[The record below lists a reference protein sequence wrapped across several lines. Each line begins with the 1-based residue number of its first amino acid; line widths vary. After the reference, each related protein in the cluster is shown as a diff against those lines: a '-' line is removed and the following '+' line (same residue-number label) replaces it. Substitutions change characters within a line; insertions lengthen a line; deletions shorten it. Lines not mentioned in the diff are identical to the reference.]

1 VLGALAAVAALAV
14 GGAVLWGRQT
24 QSLKLG
30 AADDLAALR
39 CAPEVGFSAAY
50 RLQANTHMR
59 FNASSLIGNGNGPD
73 QMVDSSA
80 LLNARLRVVALK
92 EHKEGVLLAFAIDKL
107 SADGKTSQTPPELQK
122 QLTEPFYAVLDD
134 TCRLRSFAFAKT
146 VPPEAVN
153 RLQSMI
159 QALSF
164 ALRSSLNQK
173 TWVTQEWDGTGQY
186 TAQYER
192 TQPARSFFKKRRNY
206 VQAHAASAGINEAIG
221 VRVVESGTRVQL
233 DDRGAWLSGANGKE
247 HVQLTRANGTLLA
260 DLETEITL
268 ERSEDQAEAM
278 ELANT
283 LEGAS
288 WRVDSAP
295 PLASDVRDP
304 EPPDSMKT
312 LALNAALDQFAAMY
326 RAGAGIRSI
335 DFLKL
340 YLRARPEMAQEIM
353 RMIEGRLFAAELE
366 PALFH
371 ALELANTPQARDALI
386 TGLTD
391 VHTTDNRARAA
402 AAITDIRKPTPAVL
416 KGLSEMAERGKGS
429 DERETVLV
437 RNSAV
442 FALGR
447 LEGKLRERDPA
458 LAAQTAKEMSATLG
472 RAKDATERTAA
483 LDAIGNSGNPKFLT
497 EVKPLLETEDKLV
510 RAHAI
515 QAMEHMPPESNK
527 DMFKGLM
534 ASEKDAQVRGTIA
547 LTYTDQ
553 ARRANQLPP
562 KQVLDGAIQQLP
574 LEPDARV
581 RALLIDLIGPA
592 AELYPVAM
600 GALVAQFPRESEPTL
615 LKLIGKYV
623 SADKLGV

>member
-1 VLGALAAVAALAV
+1 
-14 GGAVLWGRQT
+14 
-24 QSLKLG
+24 
-30 AADDLAALR
+30 
-39 CAPEVGFSAAY
+39 
-50 RLQANTHMR
+50 MR
-59 FNASSLIGNGNGPD
+59 FNASSLIGSGNGPD

-80 LLNARLRVVALK
+80 TLDARMRVVALK

-107 SADGKTSQTPPELQK
+107 SADGKTSATPPELEK

-164 ALRSSLNQK
+164 SLRSSVNQK

-192 TQPARSFFKKRRNY
+192 TQAARSFFKKRRAY
-206 VQAHAASAGINEAIG
+206 VQAHAASGGINEAVG
-221 VRVVESGTRVQL
+221 VRVVESGTRAQI
-233 DDRGAWLSGANGKE
+233 DGDGAWLSTADGKE

-260 DLETEITL
+260 DLETQISV
-268 ERSEDQAEAM
+268 ERADDQAEKL

-304 EPPDSMKT
+304 EPPDSMKV
-312 LALNAALDQFAAMY
+312 LGLNAALDQFAAMFHG
-326 RAGAGIRSI
+326 GAGINAI

-353 RMIEGRLFAAELE
+353 RMIERRLLAPELE
-366 PALFH
+366 PAIFH
-371 ALELANTPQARDALI
+371 ALEIANTPQARDALI

-402 AAITDIRKPTPAVL
+402 AAITDIKKPTPEVL

-437 RNSAV
+437 RNAAV
-442 FALGR
+442 FAVGR
-447 LEGKLRERDPA
+447 LEGRVRDRDPA
-458 LAAQTAKEMSATLG
+458 LAALAATEMRETLS
-472 RAKDATERTAA
+472 RAKDPTERTAA
-483 LDAIGNSGNPKFLT
+483 LDSIGNSGNPKFLT
-497 EVKPLLETEDKLV
+497 EVTPLLSTENNLV
-510 RAHAI
+510 RGHAI

-527 DMFKGLM
+527 DLFKGLM
-534 ASEKDAQVRGTIA
+534 LGEKDAQLRGTIA
-547 LTYTDQ
+547 VTYTDQ
-553 ARRANQLPP
+553 ARRANRLPP
-562 KQVLDGAIQQLP
+562 KPVLDAAIELLP
-574 LEPDARV
+574 REPDPRV